1 MLLQVVSLAGA
12 SLILI
17 AYASIGRG
25 WIAPSSRYYAL
36 MNLVGSLLLL
46 WVAVEDQRV
55 GFILL
60 EALWALVSI
69 PTLLKARDSKS
80 GDSTTAHA

>member
-1 MLLQVVSLAGA
+1 MLLQVVSLSGA
-12 SLILI
+12 FLILV
-17 AYASIGRG
+17 AYAGIGRG
-25 WIAPSSRYYAL
+25 WLKPTSKTYAL

-46 WVAVEDQRV
+46 WVAISDQRW

-69 PTLLKARDSKS
+69 PPLLRSS
-80 GDSTTAHA
+80 SSTAAHA

>member
-12 SLILI
+12 SLILV

-25 WIAPSSRYYAL
+25 WLAPSSRIYAL
-36 MNLVGSLLLL
+36 MNLLGSLLLL
-46 WVAVEDQRV
+46 WVAVVDQRM

-69 PTLLKARDSKS
+69 PPLLKRSSSSA
-80 GDSTTAHA
+80 AHA